1 MSTAQESNE
10 VGTPSLAIS
19 LPEIEQFFVHEA
31 ALLDEWK
38 LNEWLVLMAEDA
50 RYLVPALNA
59 PGGDHRRDLFL
70 ISDDMKTL
78 RSRVSQLMGRAVW
91 AENPKSRTRR
101 LVTNFR
107 ILESDASQATVT
119 ANFAIWRFQ
128 LDATDVYVG
137 RYVHILVRGPS
148 GLQFKERRAVL
159 DLETLRPHG
168 KVSFIL

>member
-1 MSTAQESNE
+1 MIAPITLAE
-10 VGTPSLAIS
+10 V
-19 LPEIEQFFVHEA
+19 EQFLVLEA

-38 LNEWLVLMAEDA
+38 LDECLTLMADDA
-50 RYLVPALNA
+50 RYLVPALDS
-59 PGGDHRRDLFL
+59 PRGDHRRELFL

-78 RSRVSQLMGRAVW
+78 RSRVSQMLGRSVW
-91 AENPKSRTRR
+91 AENPRSRTRR

-107 ILESDASQATVT
+107 ILDADEGGARVT

-128 LDATDVYVG
+128 LDVTDVYVG
-137 RYVHILVRGPS
+137 RYMHTLLRGAT
-148 GLQFKERRAVL
+148 GLQFKERRAEL